1 MSAMTAYS
9 RRSEESPWKGL
20 GEKFNRALAAPQMN
34 YKVIMTVTV
43 ILVFIGLTM
52 VLSSSM
58 VSITNDGDGIAV
70 FTEFLRQAAVVAIGL
85 VGMWLFLRVR
95 PETVRR
101 FSPVLPTIS

>member
-1 MSAMTAYS
+1 MSAMTASS

-58 VSITNDGDGIAV
+58 VSITNDGA
-70 FTEFLRQAAVVAIGL
+70 GL
-85 VGMWLFLRVR
+85 MG
-95 PETVRR
+95 
-101 FSPVLPTIS
+101 SPMPTRLPVPVMLPL